1 MNVWQILNVYSIL
14 GFIILGMYMKELF
27 VIRILPYL
35 KELARARFKS

>member
-1 MNVWQILNVYSIL
+1 MSVWDILNIYSIL

-35 KELARARFKS
+35 KQLVRERFKS